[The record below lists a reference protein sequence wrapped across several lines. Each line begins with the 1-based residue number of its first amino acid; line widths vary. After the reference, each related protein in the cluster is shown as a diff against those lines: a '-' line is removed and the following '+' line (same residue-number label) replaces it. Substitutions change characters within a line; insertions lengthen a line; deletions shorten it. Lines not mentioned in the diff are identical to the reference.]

1 MYILCFMW
9 VMAGWQHY
17 FNWAHLLLQAL
28 CYQLYKFTT
37 TAHNLSYLHY
47 LTFLPV
53 VHTQE
58 QCTLKISYLPTS
70 KHFMFKFSCNI
81 ITLLH
86 VNSPCYIISHCLTLL
101 HKKTPTH
108 NSWHSSANITVSLY
122 IRVPSH
128 PQKMIGNTYLTNAV
142 NPSAWGH
149 LNPSSY
155 CDVGR
160 LFYGVFKLWSKL
172 QRKKWRNNF

>member
-86 VNSPCYIISHCLTLL
+86 VNSLCYIISHCLTLL
-101 HKKTPTH
+101 HKTHLLTIPDILRLISLCPCISGSLLTPKRWLEISIWPMLLTQCQYSH
-108 NSWHSSANITVSLY
+108 TFETEIIQRGWSSGK
-122 IRVPSH
+122 RH
-128 PQKMIGNTYLTNAV
+128 
-142 NPSAWGH
+142 
-149 LNPSSY
+149 
-155 CDVGR
+155 
-160 LFYGVFKLWSKL
+160 
-172 QRKKWRNNF
+172 